1 MVHGMIRSL
10 AAFYVSLMSMFW
22 VSTVSLA
29 LSWALQ
35 FYSAFVHDFA
45 IEIIKTGF
53 FGLLIAKNSEIMPD
67 EGCPTSESVKNEMG
81 SLSEDEKWLENVKKW
96 ELARIFSGLDRNRD
110 GMVSA
115 DDIQGLLEKFG
126 LHYCC
131 DESTKILMN
140 FPEHMN
146 FDEFCRACLSLLE
159 EAQSS
164 ESRED
169 VKEEGELR
177 EAFCVFDK
185 DGDGFIAPSDLQL
198 VLLSLGFREA
208 QDLEN
213 CEAMITR
220 FDKNSDGRID
230 FDEFENMFSPFNRH

>member
-1 MVHGMIRSL
+1 MVPDVIRSIST
-10 AAFYVSLMSMFW
+10 FYVSLMSMFW
-22 VSTVSLA
+22 ESTLSLA
-29 LSWALQ
+29 LSWLLQ

-45 IEIIKTGF
+45 IEIIKTAF
-53 FGLLIAKNSEIMPD
+53 FGLLIAKDSEIMPD
-67 EGCPTSESVKNEMG
+67 GGCPASESVKNEVG

-96 ELARIFSGLDRNRD
+96 ELARIFCALDTNRD

-126 LHYCC
+126 LHFCC
-131 DESTKILMN
+131 DENRKILMN

-146 FDEFCRACLSLLE
+146 FDEFCRACLSVLE

-164 ESRED
+164 ESTQE
-169 VKEEGELR
+169 VEEEGELR

-185 DGDGFIAPSDLQL
+185 DGDGFIAPSELQQ

-208 QDLEN
+208 KELEN
-213 CEAMITR
+213 CEVMITR
-220 FDKNSDGRID
+220 FDKNCDGRVD
-230 FDEFENMFSPFNRH
+230 FEEFENMFNRH

>member
-1 MVHGMIRSL
+1 MVPGMIRRL
-10 AAFYVSLMSMFW
+10 ATFYVSLMSMFW
-22 VSTVSLA
+22 ESTLSPA

-45 IEIIKTGF
+45 VEIIKTGF
-53 FGLLIAKNSEIMPD
+53 FGLLIEKNSEIMPD
-67 EGCPTSESVKNEMG
+67 GGCPTSESVKNEVG
-81 SLSEDEKWLENVKKW
+81 SLSEDQKWVENVKKW

-131 DESTKILMN
+131 DENMKILMN
-140 FPEHMN
+140 FPEHMS
-146 FDEFCRACLSLLE
+146 FDEFCRACLSVLE
-159 EAQSS
+159 DAQSS
-164 ESRED
+164 DSREE

-185 DGDGFIAPSDLQL
+185 DGDGFIAPSELQQ

-208 QDLEN
+208 EDLEN
-213 CEAMITR
+213 CKAMITR
-220 FDKNSDGRID
+220 FDKNCDGRID
-230 FDEFENMFSPFNRH
+230 FEEFENMLSMFNRH